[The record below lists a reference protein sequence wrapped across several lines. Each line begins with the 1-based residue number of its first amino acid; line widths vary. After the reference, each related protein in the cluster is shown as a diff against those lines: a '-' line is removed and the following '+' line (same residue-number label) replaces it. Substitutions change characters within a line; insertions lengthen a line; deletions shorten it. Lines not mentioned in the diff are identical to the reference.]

1 MFQPVNLAVQIIP
14 FSKEK
19 EIYALVDKA
28 IEVIQKSGIKYKVC
42 PFETVLEGNYDD
54 IMDIVKKA
62 QEACFNAGAD
72 EVLVN
77 IKIQNRKES
86 AVTINEKMDKYED

>member
-1 MFQPVNLAVQIIP
+1 MFKQINLAVQIIP

-19 EIYALVDKA
+19 KIYALVDKA

-62 QEACFNAGAD
+62 QEACFRAGAD
-72 EVLVN
+72 EVIVN
-77 IKIQNRKES
+77 IKIQNRKDS
-86 AVTINEKMDKYED
+86 AVTINEKMKKYKD